1 MALLSFRPRGPKS
14 FRHQPIY
21 WNPQKNELDKRINNI
36 RRELIQ
42 EGKLSAQASEDSNE
56 ALYSPQAQEREEAF
70 KKSPIAG
77 LIKGT
82 EREEDREERMH
93 DAFVGGTK
101 HLKRQEEKGVDAHGR
116 LKGMMRSLLLVLLLG
131 LLAYFLY
138 FR

>member
-1 MALLSFRPRGPKS
+1 
-14 FRHQPIY
+14 
-21 WNPQKNELDKRINNI
+21 
-36 RRELIQ
+36 
-42 EGKLSAQASEDSNE
+42 
-56 ALYSPQAQEREEAF
+56 
-70 KKSPIAG
+70 
-77 LIKGT
+77 
-82 EREEDREERMH
+82 MH